1 MADTTGK
8 ESRGEGPLSVHVVEM
23 DGYIT
28 RLPLVFNQ
36 VVSQTLGNFEPVPE
50 DSIGAVSDLI
60 KLGGGSES
68 DFKKVRRALQQFP
81 LLWSSRLQLEYTGQK
96 VDHDVWY
103 SDTPIV
109 FHCKRFKLNRAPDS
123 TITQTV
129 RWLKSVFHID
139 APIVWYEEDAF

>member
-1 MADTTGK
+1 MAEGTGK

-23 DGYIT
+23 DGYLT
-28 RLPLVFNQ
+28 RLPLIFNQ
-36 VVSQTLGNFEPVPE
+36 VAGQALGKGFEPVPE
-50 DSIGAVSDLI
+50 DTIGSVSDLI

-96 VDHDVWY
+96 IA
-103 SDTPIV
+103 SDFTTPIV